1 MLMLLV
7 DVASALERQDV
18 AYVVAGGVAVVL
30 HGHVRTTV
38 DLDIAI
44 DLHRENVE
52 RALEV
57 LGALGLRPRLPVPAS
72 AFADEEVR
80 ESWVRD
86 RNLIA
91 FTMHDPLDARREVD
105 LFAHP
110 PIAFDELWGES
121 VVMDVAGTPV
131 RVVSLRHLVAMKRLA
146 GREQDKADIAALQR
160 VHPGLRLDGS

>member
-1 MLMLLV
+1 MEE
-7 DVASALERQDV
+7 AGV

-44 DLHRENVE
+44 DLHDENVE
-52 RALEV
+52 RALAV
-57 LGALGLRPRLPVPAS
+57 LGALGLQPRLPVPAS
-72 AFADEEVR
+72 DFADETVR

-91 FTMHDPLDARREVD
+91 FTMHDPRDARREVD

-110 PIAFDELWGES
+110 PIAFSELFAGS
-121 VVMDVAGTPV
+121 VVIPVAGVPV
-131 RVVSLRHLVAMKRLA
+131 RVVSVEHLVAMKRISD
-146 GREQDKADIAALQR
+146 REQDRADIAALQR
-160 VHPGLRLDGS
+160 LHPGLRLERP

>member
-1 MLMLLV
+1 MPLLQ
-7 DVASALERQDV
+7 DVAAALEEAGV

-38 DLDIAI
+38 DLDIAL
-44 DLHRENVE
+44 DLRRENVE

-57 LGALGLRPRLPVPAS
+57 LGGLGLRPRLPVPAS
-72 AFADEEVR
+72 DFADEEVR

-91 FTMHDPLDARREVD
+91 FTMHDPSDARREVD

-110 PIAFDELWGES
+110 PIAFEDLWRES
-121 VVMDVAGTPV
+121 VVVDVAGLAV
-131 RVVSLRHLVAMKRLA
+131 RVVSLNHLVAMKRIA
-146 GREQDKADIAALQR
+146 GREQDRADIAALQR
-160 VHPGLRLDGS
+160 IHPGLRLDRS

>member
-1 MLMLLV
+1 MPLLQ
-7 DVASALERQDV
+7 DVAAALGQAGV

-44 DLHRENVE
+44 DLRRDNVE

-57 LGALGLRPRLPVPAS
+57 LDSLGLRPRLPVPAS
-72 AFADEEVR
+72 DFADEEVR

-110 PIAFDELWGES
+110 PIAFDDLWRES
-121 VVMDVAGTPV
+121 VVVDVAGTPV
-131 RVVSLRHLVAMKRLA
+131 RVVSLRHLVAMKQIA
-146 GREQDKADIAALQR
+146 GREQDKADITALQR
-160 VHPGLRLDGS
+160 IHPGLRLDRS

>member
-1 MLMLLV
+1 MRWR
-7 DVASALERQDV
+7 S
-18 AYVVAGGVAVVL
+18 
-30 HGHVRTTV
+30 
-38 DLDIAI
+38 
-44 DLHRENVE
+44 
-52 RALEV
+52 
-57 LGALGLRPRLPVPAS
+57 GALGLRPRLPVPAS

-131 RVVSLRHLVAMKRLA
+131 RVVSLRHLVAMKRIA

>member
-1 MLMLLV
+1 VPFLH
-7 DVASALERQDV
+7 DVATALEEADV

-38 DLDIAI
+38 DLDIVL

-52 RALEV
+52 RALDV
-57 LGALGLRPRLPVPAS
+57 LTGLGLRPRLPVPAS
-72 AFADEEVR
+72 AFADEDVR

-91 FTMHDPLDARREVD
+91 FTMHDPSDARREVD

-110 PIAFDELWGES
+110 PIAFDELWRES
-121 VVMDVAGTPV
+121 VVIDVAGTPV
-131 RVVSLRHLVAMKRLA
+131 RVVSLRHLVAMKRIA
-146 GREQDKADIAALQR
+146 GREQDSADIAALQR
-160 VHPGLRLDGS
+160 IHPGLRLDRS